1 METEI
6 HKCYGLLGRR
16 LGHSFSP
23 RIHRLLGD
31 YDYRLFEKEP
41 EELDSFLRSGEFEG
55 LNVTIPYKRAVI
67 PYCREL
73 TQQARRIGSVNTI
86 VRREDGT
93 LLGHNT
99 DYEGFLYMVRAAGVD
114 PAGKKALVLG
124 SGGASLTV
132 RTALADLGAE
142 EVVVIS
148 RSGPD
153 HYQNLERHQ
162 DARLIVNATPVGMY
176 PDTESCLLDL
186 DRFPAC
192 EAVLDLIYNPARTQ
206 LLLEGE
212 KRGMITANGLGML
225 VAQARGSAELFR
237 NKPIPDDR
245 VEKITKQI
253 EGETRNILLIG
264 MPGCGKTTVG
274 KALAQA
280 MGRPLVD
287 LDEEI
292 EAREGMPIPQMFALH
307 GEETFRRAEHQVLV
321 DAARRSGTVIAA
333 GGGIITRPENFDP
346 MHRNSVV
353 VFLRRDL
360 DLLPSAGRPLSQ
372 RDGPEKLYRQ
382 RKPLYE
388 KAADFAVDNITVEG
402 AVSDIMSI
410 IRRLSK

>member
-1 METEI
+1 MEEET
-6 HKCYGLLGRR
+6 HKQYGLLGRT

-23 RIHRLLGD
+23 KIHQLLGG
-31 YDYRLFEKEP
+31 YDYQLFEKEP
-41 EELDSFLRSGEFEG
+41 EELETFLTAGDFAG
-55 LNVTIPYKRAVI
+55 LNVTIPYKRSVI
-67 PYCREL
+67 PFCQEL
-73 TQQARRIGSVNTI
+73 TDQARRIGSVNTI
-86 VRREDGT
+86 VRRPDGT

-99 DYEGFLYMVRAAGVD
+99 DYEGFLYMVRSAGVD

-132 RTALADLGAE
+132 RTALADLGAA

-148 RSGPD
+148 RTGPD
-153 HYQNLERHQ
+153 NYQNLDRHR

-186 DRFPAC
+186 DRFPRC

-212 KRGMITANGLGML
+212 KRGMVTANGLGML
-225 VAQARGSAELFR
+225 VAQARGSAQLFLGR
-237 NKPIPDDR
+237 DIPDGR
-245 VEKITKQI
+245 VAEITRRL

-264 MPGCGKTTVG
+264 MPGCGKSTVG
-274 KALAQA
+274 RALAQA
-280 MGRPLVD
+280 LGRPLAD

-292 EAREGMPIPQMFALH
+292 AARAGMSIPEIFAGQ
-307 GEETFRRAEHQVLV
+307 GEEAFRRLEHQVLL
-321 DAARRSGTVIAA
+321 DAARKSGTVIAC
-333 GGGIITRPENFDP
+333 GGGIVTRPENFDP
-346 MHRNSVV
+346 MRRNSAV

-360 DLLPSAGRPLSQ
+360 KLLPSVGRPLSQ

-402 AVSDIMSI
+402 AVTEI
-410 IRRLSK
+410 IRRLSL

>member
-1 METEI
+1 MEEET
-6 HKCYGLLGRR
+6 HKRYGLLGRT

-23 RIHRLLGD
+23 RIHQLLGG

-41 EELDSFLRSGEFEG
+41 EELEAFLTAGDFAG
-55 LNVTIPYKRAVI
+55 LNVTIPYKRSVI
-67 PYCREL
+67 PFCQEL
-73 TQQARRIGSVNTI
+73 TDQARRIGSVNTI
-86 VRREDGT
+86 VRRPDGT

-99 DYEGFLYMVRAAGVD
+99 DYEGFLYMVRSAGVG

-132 RTALADLGAE
+132 RTALADLGAA

-148 RSGPD
+148 RTGPD
-153 HYQNLERHQ
+153 NYQNLDRHR

-186 DRFPAC
+186 DQFPAC

-212 KRGMITANGLGML
+212 KRGMVVANGLGML
-225 VAQARGSAELFR
+225 VAQARGSAQLFLGR
-237 NKPIPDDR
+237 DIPDGR
-245 VEKITKQI
+245 VAEITRRL

-264 MPGCGKTTVG
+264 MPGCGKSTVG
-274 KALAQA
+274 RALARTL
-280 MGRPLVD
+280 GRPLAD

-292 EAREGMPIPQMFALH
+292 AARAGMSIPEIFAGQ
-307 GEETFRRAEHQVLV
+307 GEEAFRRLEHQVLL
-321 DAARRSGTVIAA
+321 DAARKSGTVIAC
-333 GGGIITRPENFDP
+333 GGGIVTRPENLDP
-346 MHRNSVV
+346 MRRNSAV

-360 DLLPSAGRPLSQ
+360 KLLPSAGRPLSQ

-388 KAADFAVDNITVEG
+388 KTADFAVDNITVEG
-402 AVSDIMSI
+402 AVTEI
-410 IRRLSK
+410 IRRLSL

>member
-292 EAREGMPIPQMFALH
+292 EAREGMPIPQIFALH

>member
-1 METEI
+1 MEEET
-6 HKCYGLLGRR
+6 HKRYGLLGRT

-23 RIHRLLGD
+23 RIHQLLGG

-41 EELDSFLRSGEFEG
+41 EELEAFLTAGDFAG
-55 LNVTIPYKRAVI
+55 LNVTIPYKRSVI
-67 PYCREL
+67 LFCQEL
-73 TQQARRIGSVNTI
+73 TDQARRIGSVNTI
-86 VRREDGT
+86 VRRPDGT

-99 DYEGFLYMVRAAGVD
+99 DYEGFLYMVRSAGMD

-132 RTALADLGAE
+132 RTALADLGAG

-148 RSGPD
+148 RTGPD
-153 HYQNLERHQ
+153 NYQNLDRHR

-186 DRFPAC
+186 DQFPAC

-212 KRGMITANGLGML
+212 KRGMVIANGLGML
-225 VAQARGSAELFR
+225 VAQARGSAQLFLGR
-237 NKPIPDDR
+237 DIPDGR
-245 VEKITKQI
+245 VAEITRRL

-264 MPGCGKTTVG
+264 MPGCGKSTVG
-274 KALAQA
+274 RALAQA
-280 MGRPLVD
+280 LGRPLAD

-292 EAREGMPIPQMFALH
+292 AARAGMSIPEIFAGQ
-307 GEETFRRAEHQVLV
+307 GEEAFRRLEHQVLL
-321 DAARRSGTVIAA
+321 DAARKSGTVIAC
-333 GGGIITRPENFDP
+333 GGGIVTRPENLDP
-346 MHRNSVV
+346 MRRNSAV

-360 DLLPSAGRPLSQ
+360 KLLPSAGRPLSQ

-402 AVSDIMSI
+402 AVSEI
-410 IRRLSK
+410 IRRLSL

>member
-1 METEI
+1 MEEET
-6 HKCYGLLGRR
+6 HKRYGLLGRT

-23 RIHRLLGD
+23 RIHQLLGG

-41 EELDSFLRSGEFEG
+41 EELEAFLRLGDFAG
-55 LNVTIPYKRAVI
+55 LNVTIPYKRSVI
-67 PYCREL
+67 PFCQEL
-73 TQQARRIGSVNTI
+73 TDQARRIGSVNTI
-86 VRREDGT
+86 VRRPDGT

-99 DYEGFLYMVRAAGVD
+99 DYEGFLYMVRSAGVD

-132 RTALADLGAE
+132 RTALADLGAG

-148 RSGPD
+148 RTGPD
-153 HYQNLERHQ
+153 NYQNLDRHR

-186 DRFPAC
+186 DQFPAC

-212 KRGMITANGLGML
+212 KRGMVVANGLGML
-225 VAQARGSAELFR
+225 VAQARGSAQMFLGR
-237 NKPIPDDR
+237 DIPDGW
-245 VEKITKQI
+245 VAEITCRL

-264 MPGCGKTTVG
+264 MPGCGKSTVG
-274 KALAQA
+274 RALAQA
-280 MGRPLVD
+280 LGRPLAD

-292 EAREGMPIPQMFALH
+292 AARAGMSIPEIFAGQ
-307 GEETFRRAEHQVLV
+307 GEEAFRRLEHQVLL
-321 DAARRSGTVIAA
+321 DAARKSGTVIAC
-333 GGGIITRPENFDP
+333 GGGIVTRPENFDP
-346 MHRNSVV
+346 MRRNSAV

-360 DLLPSAGRPLSQ
+360 KLLPSAGRPLSQ

-402 AVSDIMSI
+402 AVTEI
-410 IRRLSK
+410 IRRLSL

>member
-1 METEI
+1 MEEET
-6 HKCYGLLGRR
+6 HKQYGLLGRT

-23 RIHRLLGD
+23 RIHQLLGG

-41 EELDSFLRSGEFEG
+41 EELEAFLTGGNFAG
-55 LNVTIPYKRAVI
+55 LNVTIPYKRSVI
-67 PYCREL
+67 PFCRAL
-73 TQQARRIGSVNTI
+73 TEQARRIGSVNTI
-86 VRREDGT
+86 VRRPDGT

-99 DYEGFLYMVRAAGVD
+99 DYEGFLYMVRSAGVD

-132 RTALADLGAE
+132 RAALADLGAG
-142 EVVVIS
+142 EVTVIS
-148 RSGPD
+148 RAGPD
-153 HYQNLERHQ
+153 NYQNLDRHR

-186 DRFPAC
+186 DRFPRC

-212 KRGMITANGLGML
+212 KRGMVIANGLGML
-225 VAQARGSAELFR
+225 VAQARGSAQLFLGR
-237 NKPIPDDR
+237 DIPDGR
-245 VEKITKQI
+245 VAEITRRL

-264 MPGCGKTTVG
+264 MPGCGKSTVG
-274 KALAQA
+274 RALAQA
-280 MGRPLVD
+280 LGRPLAD

-292 EAREGMPIPQMFALH
+292 AARAGMSIPEIFAGQ
-307 GEETFRRAEHQVLV
+307 GEEAFRRLEHQVLLE
-321 DAARRSGTVIAA
+321 AARKSGTVIAC
-333 GGGIITRPENFDP
+333 GGGIVTRPENFDP
-346 MHRNSVV
+346 MRRNSAV

-360 DLLPSAGRPLSQ
+360 ALLPSAGRPLSQ

-388 KAADFAVDNITVEG
+388 KAADFAVDNVTVEG
-402 AVSDIMSI
+402 AVSDIM
-410 IRRLSK
+410 RRLSV

>member
-1 METEI
+1 MEEET
-6 HKCYGLLGRR
+6 HKQYGLLGRT

-23 RIHRLLGD
+23 RIHQLLGG

-41 EELDSFLRSGEFEG
+41 EELEAFLTAGDFAG
-55 LNVTIPYKRAVI
+55 LNVTIPYKRSVI
-67 PYCREL
+67 PFCQEL
-73 TQQARRIGSVNTI
+73 TDQARRIGSVNTI
-86 VRREDGT
+86 VRRPDGT

-99 DYEGFLYMVRAAGVD
+99 DYEGFLYMVRSAGVD

-132 RTALADLGAE
+132 RTALADLGAA

-148 RSGPD
+148 RTGPD
-153 HYQNLERHQ
+153 NYQNLDRHR

-186 DRFPAC
+186 DQFPAC
-192 EAVLDLIYNPARTQ
+192 EVVLDLIYNPARTQ

-212 KRGMITANGLGML
+212 KREMMVANGLGML
-225 VAQARGSAELFR
+225 VAQARGSAQLFLGR
-237 NKPIPDDR
+237 DIPDGR
-245 VEKITKQI
+245 VAEITRRL

-264 MPGCGKTTVG
+264 MPGCGKSTVG
-274 KALAQA
+274 RALARTLS
-280 MGRPLVD
+280 RPLAD

-292 EAREGMPIPQMFALH
+292 AARAGMSIPEIFAGQ
-307 GEETFRRAEHQVLV
+307 GEEAFRRLEHQVLL
-321 DAARRSGTVIAA
+321 DAARKSGTVIAC
-333 GGGIITRPENFDP
+333 GGGIVTRPENFDP
-346 MHRNSVV
+346 MRRNSAV

-360 DLLPSAGRPLSQ
+360 KLLPSVGRPLSQ

-402 AVSDIMSI
+402 AVTEI
-410 IRRLSK
+410 IRRLSL

>member
-1 METEI
+1 MEEET
-6 HKCYGLLGRR
+6 HKQYGLLGRT

-23 RIHRLLGD
+23 RIHQLLGG

-41 EELDSFLRSGEFEG
+41 EELEAFLTGGNFAG
-55 LNVTIPYKRAVI
+55 LNVTIPYKRSVI
-67 PYCREL
+67 PFCRAL
-73 TQQARRIGSVNTI
+73 TEQARRIGSVNTI
-86 VRREDGT
+86 VRRPDGT

-99 DYEGFLYMVRAAGVD
+99 DYEGFLYMVRSAGVD

-132 RTALADLGAE
+132 RAALADLGAG
-142 EVVVIS
+142 EVTVIS
-148 RSGPD
+148 RAGPD
-153 HYQNLERHQ
+153 NYQNLDRHR

-186 DRFPAC
+186 DRFPRC

-212 KRGMITANGLGML
+212 KRGMMVANGLGML
-225 VAQARGSAELFR
+225 VAQARGSAQLFLGR
-237 NKPIPDDR
+237 DIPDGR
-245 VEKITKQI
+245 VAEIARRL

-264 MPGCGKTTVG
+264 MPGCGKSTVG
-274 KALAQA
+274 RALARTLS
-280 MGRPLVD
+280 RPLAD

-292 EAREGMPIPQMFALH
+292 AARAGMSIPEIFAGQ
-307 GEETFRRAEHQVLV
+307 GEEAFRRLEHQVLLE
-321 DAARRSGTVIAA
+321 AARKSGTVIAC
-333 GGGIITRPENFDP
+333 GGGIVTRPENFDP
-346 MHRNSVV
+346 MRRNSAV

-360 DLLPSAGRPLSQ
+360 ALLPSAGRPLSQ

-388 KAADFAVDNITVEG
+388 KAADFAVDNVTVEG
-402 AVSDIMSI
+402 AVSDIM
-410 IRRLSK
+410 RRLSV

>member
-1 METEI
+1 MEEET
-6 HKCYGLLGRR
+6 HKQYGLLGRT

-23 RIHRLLGD
+23 RIHQLLGG

-41 EELDSFLRSGEFEG
+41 EELEAFLTAGDFAG
-55 LNVTIPYKRAVI
+55 LNVTIPYKRSVI
-67 PYCREL
+67 PFCQEL
-73 TQQARRIGSVNTI
+73 TDQARRIGSVNTI
-86 VRREDGT
+86 VRRPDGT

-99 DYEGFLYMVRAAGVD
+99 DYEGFLYMVRSAGVD

-132 RTALADLGAE
+132 RTALADLGAA

-148 RSGPD
+148 RTGPD
-153 HYQNLERHQ
+153 NYQNLDRHR

-212 KRGMITANGLGML
+212 KRGMMVANGLGML
-225 VAQARGSAELFR
+225 VAQARGSAQLFLGR
-237 NKPIPDDR
+237 DIPDGR
-245 VEKITKQI
+245 VAEITRRL

-264 MPGCGKTTVG
+264 MPGCGKSTVG
-274 KALAQA
+274 RALARTLS
-280 MGRPLVD
+280 RPLAD

-292 EAREGMPIPQMFALH
+292 AARAGMFIPEIFAGQ
-307 GEETFRRAEHQVLV
+307 GEEAFRRLEHQVLL
-321 DAARRSGTVIAA
+321 DAARKSGTVIAC
-333 GGGIITRPENFDP
+333 GGGIVTRPENFDP
-346 MHRNSVV
+346 MRRNSAV

-360 DLLPSAGRPLSQ
+360 KLLPSVGRPLSQ

-402 AVSDIMSI
+402 AVTEI
-410 IRRLSK
+410 IRRLSL